1 MHEAAIAQ
9 SVVKIV
15 LEEAGK
21 QNAQRVESVEIEVGE
36 LSFIGVDQV
45 RFWVE
50 SSFEGTVAEKAKLI
64 FDTVKARIVC
74 HQCEFEGDLT
84 VEEDPA
90 FHLRLPKFSCPKCQ
104 SSKIEITQG
113 RDAFIR
119 RIQIIK
125 DLK

>member
-9 SVVKIV
+9 SVVKTV
-15 LEEAGK
+15 LEEAEK
-21 QNAQRVESVEIEVGE
+21 QNAQRVDSVEIEVGE

-45 RFWVE
+45 SFWVKT
-50 SSFEGTVAEKAKLI
+50 SFEGTVAENAKLI
-64 FDTVKARIVC
+64 FNTVKARIRC
-74 HQCEFEGDLT
+74 KECEFEGDLR

-90 FHLRLPKFSCPKCQ
+90 FHMRLPQFSCPKCQ

-119 RIQIIK
+119 RIQIVK
-125 DLK
+125 E

>member
-9 SVVKIV
+9 SIVNIV
-15 LEEAGK
+15 LEEAEK
-21 QNAQRVESVEIEVGE
+21 QNATRIESIEIEVGA

-50 SSFEGTVAEKAKLI
+50 NSFEGTVAEKAKLI
-64 FDTVKARIVC
+64 FINVKACLRC
-74 HQCEFEGDLT
+74 QSCAFEGDLR

-90 FHLRLPKFSCPKCQ
+90 FHMSLPKFACPKCG

-113 RDAFIR
+113 RYAFIR
-119 RIQIIK
+119 RIKLVK
-125 DLK
+125 D